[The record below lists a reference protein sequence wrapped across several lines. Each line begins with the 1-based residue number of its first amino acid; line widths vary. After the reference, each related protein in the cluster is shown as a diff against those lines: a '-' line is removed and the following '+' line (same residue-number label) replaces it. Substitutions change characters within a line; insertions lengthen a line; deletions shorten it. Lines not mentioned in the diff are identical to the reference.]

1 MRKRHPSSKRREE
14 AARAIAARHGYK
26 TTDWSDELCLQA
38 GTWAL
43 DLLLKTLPD
52 VFTDG
57 GGEKREAKFLTIT
70 NGAQAYADTIVAE
83 IIRHSPVWLPLT
95 KVPRPWTGFNEGGTD
110 DKRLALSLPLV
121 RTRHEETRKAV
132 KKAIRD
138 GSMRPALDALNGL
151 QAVPWAI
158 NKPILGVLKAC
169 WEKGIAVPGLPRK
182 EPLRS
187 PEYVD
192 LQQFTEDQRFF
203 LRRLAYKI
211 RLANLAMKGGHV
223 GMKEDIET
231 AERMAQHKRFWTPMN
246 LDWRGRV
253 YGVSHFNFQR
263 DDRVRALFLFAD
275 GEPIG
280 DDGLY
285 WLKVHVAIRGDFPAV
300 AGETE
305 KISKQP
311 FAERVKWVDDNLAR
325 IQDVAEAP
333 LEDDWWTEAK
343 DPFQFLAACMELSR
357 AVKEGSAY
365 VSSLPVSFD
374 GSCSGLQHLCAM
386 TRAREG
392 ELVNLTPHEIPQ
404 DVYQEVADRV
414 RVRIERNDNP
424 FDYAFRQLWLKLGI
438 TRKTVKH
445 DVMTYFYSRTA
456 YGMAEEHR
464 DEGGLEASMYLA
476 KHVSAVIEEIVT
488 LPAEAMKFL
497 QKLARAVADNNK
509 PLEWVSPV
517 GLPWSNRYH
526 KKKIKQVRLWLQDRQ
541 HTIKLATDCSDI
553 DRDDAAR
560 GASPNFVHACDAAHL
575 LRTVNAAAAE
585 GITSIATVH
594 DCFGCLPSRAERFR
608 KIIREQFVRMYEEN
622 DVLAQVLEQA
632 RKDLNE
638 PNTKRMPSAPP
649 SRGSLD
655 IKNVLDAEYAFA

>member
-1 MRKRHPSSKRREE
+1 M
-14 AARAIAARHGYK
+14 
-26 TTDWSDELCLQA
+26 
-38 GTWAL
+38 
-43 DLLLKTLPD
+43 
-52 VFTDG
+52 
-57 GGEKREAKFLTIT
+57 
-70 NGAQAYADTIVAE
+70 
-83 IIRHSPVWLPLT
+83 
-95 KVPRPWTGFNEGGTD
+95 
-110 DKRLALSLPLV
+110 
-121 RTRHEETRKAV
+121 
-132 KKAIRD
+132 
-138 GSMRPALDALNGL
+138 
-151 QAVPWAI
+151 
-158 NKPILGVLKAC
+158 
-169 WEKGIAVPGLPRK
+169 
-182 EPLRS
+182 
-187 PEYVD
+187 
-192 LQQFTEDQRFF
+192 
-203 LRRLAYKI
+203 
-211 RLANLAMKGGHV
+211 
-223 GMKEDIET
+223 
-231 AERMAQHKRFWTPMN
+231 
-246 LDWRGRV
+246 
-253 YGVSHFNFQR
+253 
-263 DDRVRALFLFAD
+263 RALFLFAD

-285 WLKVHVAIRGDFPAV
+285 WLKVHVANRGDFPAV
-300 AGETE
+300 AGETQ

-333 LEDDWWTEAK
+333 LEDHWWIDAK

-386 TRAREG
+386 TRAPEG
-392 ELVNLTPHEIPQ
+392 ELVNLMPHETPQ

-414 RVRIERNDNP
+414 RARIEKDDNP
-424 FDYAFRQLWLKLGI
+424 FDYAFRRLWLKLGI
-438 TRKTVKH
+438 TRKTVKQ

-464 DEGGLEASMYLA
+464 DEVGLEASKYFA
-476 KHVSAVIEEIVT
+476 KHVSEVIEEIVT

-497 QKLARAVADNNK
+497 QKLARAVADNGK
-509 PLEWVSPV
+509 PLGWVSPV

-638 PNTKRMPSAPP
+638 PNTKRMPSARRRGARWT
-649 SRGSLD
+649 SRMFWRQCLRSPERSQSAFGLGPGSPQKGSLQ
-655 IKNVLDAEYAFA
+655 IEQLLKAEYAFA